1 MIKNIIFG
9 LLNWLKNLSFLSK
22 KNLIKNEK
30 HKIDKIIEEILISS
44 DIGSIT
50 TLKIID
56 NIKNKFNKKLITV
69 KEFNILLKEELLT
82 LLHEPTNVNL
92 TESIKLQNPYILMI
106 VGVNGV
112 GKTTTVGKLAY
123 LFKKQG
129 LNVLISAADTFR
141 AAAEDQLNFFAKKT
155 DSFIYYKYNC
165 DPSAIVYD
173 TIQLAKKKNID
184 VVIIDTAGRLHTRK
198 NLMNE
203 LSKIKRTIQKLIP
216 SGPNETILVLD
227 GSTGQNSLEQIKQF
241 LSYIDLSS
249 LIVTK
254 LDGTS
259 KGGIII
265 SISDKFKIPVNY
277 IGIGEDIKDLII
289 FDKYEFVNS
298 FIKKNNL
305 LINKYN
311 NAFEKK

>member
-22 KNLIKNEK
+22 KIFIKNEK
-30 HKIDKIIEEILISS
+30 HKIDKILEEILISS

-92 TESIKLQNPYILMI
+92 TESIPYIIMI

-165 DPSAIVYD
+165 DPSSIVYE

-184 VVIIDTAGRLHTRK
+184 VVIIDTAGRLHNRK

-227 GSTGQNSLEQIKQF
+227 GSTGQNSFEQIKQF

-265 SISDKFKIPVNY
+265 SISDQFKIPVNY

-305 LINKYN
+305 LKI
-311 NAFEKK
+311 